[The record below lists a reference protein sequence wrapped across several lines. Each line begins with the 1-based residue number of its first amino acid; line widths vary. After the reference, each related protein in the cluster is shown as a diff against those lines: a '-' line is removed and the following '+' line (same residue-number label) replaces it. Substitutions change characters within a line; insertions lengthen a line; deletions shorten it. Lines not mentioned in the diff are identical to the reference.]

1 MGNEELDSSRGW
13 KDAPKTHLRWESTIL
28 WAALK
33 KRVRLTSVTTETKF
47 PVTLARMW
55 TQGQI

>member
-1 MGNEELDSSRGW
+1 MNHSW
-13 KDAPKTHLRWESTIL
+13 KDALKTHLRWESTIL

-33 KRVRLTSVTTETKF
+33 KRVPLTSITTETKF